1 MRMFRNMKL
10 YYKIFTLIVVALV
23 MLVAVSVISYN
34 YLKLLS
40 TDLEIVYQDSLL
52 PIESLGDMRT
62 NTRAAAASIIEL
74 MITDDTEMKKK
85 LLANIKDI
93 INQNAKL
100 VAELENAHLDP
111 KQDAWLDTLKE
122 KFDAYGTE
130 RDKVIELAMDNRKE
144 DAYTLFHTKAQVL
157 LDEVNEPL
165 VELTDYT
172 IQNADAI
179 HNSSSKHAEDAFTIL
194 IISVIFAIVLLTL
207 IGLAIANMITK
218 PIRKFVDIAG
228 RVADGDL
235 NVTIDVNSKD
245 EIGVL
250 ASAFRQ
256 MVDNLNE
263 VMGNI
268 QAASEQVAAGS
279 RQVSESS
286 MALSQGATEQAS
298 SVEQLTVSLEEI
310 SSQTNL
316 NAASATQANT
326 LAEEA
331 KENAALGNGRM
342 KEMLKAMDD
351 INDASGN
358 ISKIIKVI
366 DEIAFQTNIL
376 ALNAAVEAARAGQH
390 GKGFAVVAEEVRN
403 LAARS
408 AGAAKETTDLIE
420 GSIKKVE
427 GGTRIAGETAAALS
441 KIVDG
446 VAKVANLVS
455 GIAVASNEQATGV
468 AQINQGI
475 MQVSQVVQTNSATS
489 EESAAASEEL
499 SSQAVMM
506 QEQVVRFKL
515 RKAARSSSQLGLE
528 ELSPDVIRMLES
540 MSEKNRVAVGA
551 KTNFSEAAM
560 AGPRNIALSDREFG
574 KY

>member
-298 SVEQLTVSLEEI
+298 SVE
-310 SSQTNL
+310 
-316 NAASATQANT
+316 
-326 LAEEA
+326 
-331 KENAALGNGRM
+331 
-342 KEMLKAMDD
+342 
-351 INDASGN
+351 
-358 ISKIIKVI
+358 
-366 DEIAFQTNIL
+366 
-376 ALNAAVEAARAGQH
+376 H
-390 GKGFAVVAEEVRN
+390 
-403 LAARS
+403 
-408 AGAAKETTDLIE
+408 
-420 GSIKKVE
+420 
-427 GGTRIAGETAAALS
+427 
-441 KIVDG
+441 
-446 VAKVANLVS
+446 
-455 GIAVASNEQATGV
+455 
-468 AQINQGI
+468 
-475 MQVSQVVQTNSATS
+475 
-489 EESAAASEEL
+489 
-499 SSQAVMM
+499 
-506 QEQVVRFKL
+506 
-515 RKAARSSSQLGLE
+515 
-528 ELSPDVIRMLES
+528 
-540 MSEKNRVAVGA
+540 
-551 KTNFSEAAM
+551 
-560 AGPRNIALSDREFG
+560 
-574 KY
+574 